1 MPDTLLSIP
10 LTFCVRP
17 AFRVLTN
24 EPRWSSVSVAVLS
37 HGLAFTHSPPGSVSG
52 VYTHGQTHVRSLPEL
67 VTCVWL

>member
-1 MPDTLLSIP
+1 MPETLLSIP

-52 VYTHGQTHVRSLPEL
+52 V
-67 VTCVWL
+67 